1 MNQTNSSRIR
11 LHCRT
16 LERKNQELKEAR
28 DLLGE
33 QQQEIGS
40 LKTKLAEAVA
50 MQSKDEAIKML
61 QKKHDDKMQRM
72 EDEVAQAK
80 SEAEKVSKDHLENLG
95 ELARTKQW
103 LEELKHNS
111 NARYNTVQTQLNS
124 MEKVQDANVELRS
137 EMFAANKIIID
148 L

>member
-1 MNQTNSSRIR
+1 MNQTNSSPIR

-40 LKTKLAEAVA
+40 LKTKLTEAVA
-50 MQSKDEAIKML
+50 MQSKEEAIKML

-72 EDEVAQAK
+72 EDEVTQAK

-95 ELARTKQW
+95 ELALTKQW

-111 NARYNTVQTQLNS
+111 NARYNTVQT
-124 MEKVQDANVELRS
+124 
-137 EMFAANKIIID
+137 
-148 L
+148 